1 MTLKKK
7 PFVTITAALLLC
19 EVILPPAAAHAGNP
33 EDGQRIFHRCAAC
46 HYADRPGNRIGPSLK
61 NVMQRRAGTEPG
73 YRFSAAMIKAGENGL
88 VWDKKTL
95 TEYLR
100 NPQAMVPGTRMASV
114 KITSEKDMDDL
125 IVYLKKASEE

>member
-1 MTLKKK
+1 MNLKKK
-7 PFVTITAALLLC
+7 HFVTIIGALLLC
-19 EVILPPAAAHAGNP
+19 EVILPPDPAYAGNA
-33 EDGQRIFHRCAAC
+33 EDGQRIFRRCVAC

-73 YRFSAAMIKAGENGL
+73 YRFSPAMIKAGENGL

-95 TEYLR
+95 TEYLH

-114 KITSEKDMDDL
+114 KITSEKDIDDL
-125 IVYLKKASEE
+125 IAYLKKASQE